1 MFHLFGHQGC
11 AEPVVQPAIT
21 FLFVKKAVYSLYQ
34 IRRFF
39 MSFRKKIIS
48 ATLMVILILAVA
60 LTSVSF
66 SFNVSQVS
74 GSFVSKANISKA
86 DRDSTDIVQM
96 TANIEAAG
104 ISGSIAEDVE
114 DNLASAAKDI
124 YDVNMARIAEA
135 EAQSKAASNQTGLSG
150 TPVNLSGI
158 EAQILSLINST
169 RAAHGLSALSANQ
182 MLTDLARL
190 RSNDMVSRNY
200 FSHHSPD
207 GKNIKHIFSE
217 YGVAY
222 KNFGENLGNASPASY
237 GSPNAFLNAW
247 MNSPGHR
254 DNMLR
259 SNYTLIGVGVTD
271 GGGRRV
277 VTVLF
282 IR

>member
-1 MFHLFGHQGC
+1 MC
-11 AEPVVQPAIT
+11 
-21 FLFVKKAVYSLYQ
+21 
-34 IRRFF
+34 
-39 MSFRKKIIS
+39 RKKLIPGSLI
-48 ATLMVILILAVA
+48 VILTLAVVM
-60 LTSVSF
+60 TSVSF
-66 SFNVSQVS
+66 SFNVSEVQ
-74 GSFVSKANISKA
+74 GSFVSKASIPGA
-86 DRDSTDIVQM
+86 DKDSIDMVQVV
-96 TANIEAAG
+96 ANIEAAG
-104 ISGSIAEDVE
+104 ISGSLAEDVE
-114 DNLASAAKDI
+114 DNLSSAVKDI
-124 YDVNMARIAEA
+124 YNGNMARIAEA
-135 EAQSKAASNQTGLSG
+135 EAGRAASSQTVLTG
-150 TPVNLSGI
+150 TPVNFSSI

-169 RAAHGLSALSANQ
+169 RAAHGLSSLSANQ

-217 YGVAY
+217 YGVTY
-222 KNFGENLGNASPASY
+222 RNFGENLGNASPASY
-237 GSPNAFLNAW
+237 GSPDAFLNAW

>member
-1 MFHLFGHQGC
+1 MC
-11 AEPVVQPAIT
+11 
-21 FLFVKKAVYSLYQ
+21 
-34 IRRFF
+34 
-39 MSFRKKIIS
+39 RKK
-48 ATLMVILILAVA
+48 LIPGSLLIVLTLAVIM
-60 LTSVSF
+60 TSVSF
-66 SFNVSQVS
+66 SFNVSDIS
-74 GSFVSKANISKA
+74 GSFVSKASVSGA
-86 DRDSTDIVQM
+86 DRDSIDIVQV

-135 EAQSKAASNQTGLSG
+135 EARSRAASSQTVLSG
-150 TPVNLSGI
+150 TPVNFSSI

-169 RAAHGLSALSANQ
+169 RASHGLSILSANQ

-190 RSNDMVSRNY
+190 RSSDMVSRNY

-207 GKNIKHIFSE
+207 GKNIKHLFNQ
-217 YGVAY
+217 YGVTY
-222 KNFGENLGNASPASY
+222 RNFGENLGNASPASY

-247 MNSPGHR
+247 MNSPSHR